1 MESNIILLAILA
13 AAVLGKANSVAI
25 ASCVLLIIKLLNLDK
40 YVFPVIQNH
49 GMSVGLMLL
58 ISAILIPIA
67 SGEYT
72 INNIKNIFT
81 SWIGIVALLVSLFT
95 TYLSG
100 LGLQYLTV
108 QGHGD
113 VMPALILGAVIA
125 AAFLG
130 GVPVGP
136 LITSG
141 MIALGLKIFNKYF
154 RNYLRFFFIL

>member
-13 AAVLGKANSVAI
+13 ASILGKANSVAVATCI
-25 ASCVLLIIKLLNLDK
+25 LLILKLLNIDK
-40 YVFPVIQNH
+40 YTFPYIENH
-49 GMSVGLMLL
+49 GMFIGLILL
-58 ISAILIPIA
+58 IAAILIPIA
-67 SGEYT
+67 NGNITST
-72 INNIKNIFT
+72 NIKSVFT
-81 SWIGIVALLVSLFT
+81 SWVGVAALIVSLFT

-113 VMPALILGAVIA
+113 IMPSLILGAVIA

-141 MIALGLKIFNKYF
+141 MLALGLKLFHK
-154 RNYLRFFFIL
+154 LH

>member
-1 MESNIILLAILA
+1 MESNIILLAVLA
-13 AAVLGKANSVAI
+13 ASILGKANSVAI
-25 ASCVLLIIKLLNLDK
+25 ATCILLILKLLNIDKYTFPYIENHGMFVGLVLLIA
-40 YVFPVIQNH
+40 
-49 GMSVGLMLL
+49 
-58 ISAILIPIA
+58 AILIPIA
-67 SGEYT
+67 NGKIT
-72 INNIKNIFT
+72 AINIRSVFT
-81 SWIGIVALLVSLFT
+81 SWVGIAALIVSLFT

-113 VMPALILGAVIA
+113 IMPSLILGAVIA

-141 MIALGLKIFNKYF
+141 MLALGLKLINK
-154 RNYLRFFFIL
+154 LH

>member
-1 MESNIILLAILA
+1 MDSNIILIAILA
-13 AAVLGKANSVAI
+13 LSILGKANSVAI
-25 ASCVLLIIKLLNLDK
+25 ATCVLLLIKLINLDK
-40 YVFPVIQNH
+40 YLFPVIDGY
-49 GMSVGLMLL
+49 GMFLGLVIL
-58 ISAILIPIA
+58 IVAILIPIA
-67 SGEYT
+67 SGQIT
-72 INNIKNIFT
+72 SINIKNVFS
-81 SWIGIVALLVSLFT
+81 SWVGIAALLISLFT

-125 AAFLG
+125 ASFLG

-141 MIALGLKIFNKYF
+141 ILALGIKLFHK
-154 RNYLRFFFIL
+154 

>member
-13 AAVLGKANSVAI
+13 ASILGKANSVAI
-25 ASCVLLIIKLLNLDK
+25 ASCILLIIKLLNMDK
-40 YVFPVIQNH
+40 YLFPAIESH
-49 GMSVGLMLL
+49 GMSLGLTLL
-58 ISAILIPIA
+58 IAAILIPIA
-67 SGEYT
+67 NGKIAP
-72 INNIKNIFT
+72 INIRNVFT
-81 SWIGIVALLVSLFT
+81 SWIGIAALLISLFT

-113 VMPALILGAVIA
+113 LMPALIVGAVIA
-125 AAFLG
+125 ASFLG

-141 MIALGLKIFNKYF
+141 MLALGIKLFNK
-154 RNYLRFFFIL
+154 

>member
-1 MESNIILLAILA
+1 MDSNIILITILA
-13 AAVLGKANSVAI
+13 LSILGKANSVAI
-25 ASCVLLIIKLLNLDK
+25 ATCVLLLIKLINLDK
-40 YVFPVIQNH
+40 YLFPVIDSY
-49 GMSVGLMLL
+49 GMFFGLVIL
-58 ISAILIPIA
+58 IASILIPIA
-67 SGEYT
+67 SGQIT
-72 INNIKNIFT
+72 SINIKNVFS
-81 SWIGIVALLVSLFT
+81 SWIGIAALLISLFT

-125 AAFLG
+125 ASFLG

-141 MIALGLKIFNKYF
+141 ILALGIKLFHK
-154 RNYLRFFFIL
+154 

>member
-1 MESNIILLAILA
+1 VESNIILLAILA
-13 AAVLGKANSVAI
+13 ASILGKANSVAVATCI
-25 ASCVLLIIKLLNLDK
+25 LLIVKLLNMDK
-40 YVFPVIQNH
+40 YLFPAIEDH
-49 GMSVGLMLL
+49 GMFLGLILL
-58 ISAILIPIA
+58 IAAILIPIA
-67 SGEYT
+67 NGEIT
-72 INNIKNIFT
+72 SINIKSVFT
-81 SWIGIVALLVSLFT
+81 SWVGIAALLISLFT

-113 VMPALILGAVIA
+113 IMPALILGAVIA

-141 MIALGLKIFNKYF
+141 MLALGLKIFHK
-154 RNYLRFFFIL
+154 